1 MCVSAIFVPYKNYS
15 CKIFFGRPTKI
26 VISLDEITASFRR
39 FGPLVVDWPHKA
51 ESKSYFVIAVGSGSP
66 RDSIDIKF
74 SGSIISIEPPALEV
88 DDIIELCINVS
99 IGFDLVVI
107 KFVGVILPKKCSSY
121 AQNPNKI

>member
-1 MCVSAIFVPYKNYS
+1 M
-15 CKIFFGRPTKI
+15 
-26 VISLDEITASFRR
+26 
-39 FGPLVVDWPHKA
+39 
-51 ESKSYFVIAVGSGSP
+51 IAVGSGSP

-107 KFVGVILPKKCSSY
+107 KFVGVILPKKCCEGVVVALGVVEIISVSKSY
-121 AQNPNKI
+121 AADVVEL